1 MVEQETY
8 FALSTPGGRSA
19 TATIRISGP
28 NSKNTILK
36 LFKNKNKKLKPGFN
50 HVVSLYNKNNDLID
64 KCVVVFYKN
73 PKSFTGEDMVEI
85 HTHGNPVIIDA
96 VSKELLGLGVRHA
109 EAGEF
114 TRAALLNNK
123 IDLIQA
129 ESLLS
134 LINAKSTIGVQISNT
149 NLAGSLTKR
158 FKKMRELLIKTLGLL
173 EYELDISETENQK
186 EISNQALN
194 SLKKIHIKVNALI
207 SSTTSARI
215 NIDGARIVV
224 YGEPNVGKS
233 SVFNALLTYKRSIVT
248 DIAGTT
254 RDSIQERLNIGKHNT
269 VLIDTAGIRN
279 TKDKVEQLGID
290 RTNEEIKNA
299 DVLLHIVDAT
309 KNADYKK
316 HKDQITVLN
325 KIDLLSEN
333 QKKAIKNTET
343 KTVFVSAKDRTGI
356 NLLVEKIKEKLT
368 TITSHDQNEHITSPR
383 QEQLLIK
390 VNKTILPIIKH
401 QEKNIEIIAHHT
413 KEAINHFDHLLG
425 KTSADDILD
434 DVFSNFCVGK

>member
-1 MVEQETY
+1 VVNQETY

-19 TATIRISGP
+19 TATIRMSGP

-36 LFKNKNKKLKPGFN
+36 LFKNKNKNLKPGLN
-50 HVVSLYNKNNDLID
+50 RVVSLYNKNNSLID
-64 KCVVVFYKN
+64 KCVVVFYKG
-73 PKSFTGEDMVEI
+73 PKSFTGNDMVEI
-85 HTHGNPVIIDA
+85 HTHGNPVIIETI
-96 VSKELLGLGVRHA
+96 SKELLELGVRHA

-134 LINAKSTIGVQISNT
+134 LINAKCIAGVQISNT
-149 NLAGSLTKR
+149 NLTGALTKR

-194 SLKKIHIKVNALI
+194 SLKKIHKKADALI
-207 SSTTSARI
+207 SSTTSARV
-215 NIDGARIVV
+215 NIDGARIVIF
-224 YGEPNVGKS
+224 GEPNVGKS

-248 DIAGTT
+248 EIEGTT

-269 VLIDTAGIRN
+269 VLIDTAGIRK
-279 TKDKVEQLGID
+279 TKDKIEQMGID
-290 RTNEEIKNA
+290 RSNEEMKNA
-299 DVLLHIVDAT
+299 DILLHIIDTT
-309 KNADYKK
+309 KNTDNKK
-316 HKDQITVLN
+316 QKNQITVLN
-325 KIDLLSEN
+325 KVDLLSKD
-333 QKKAIKNTET
+333 QKRIIKNKNT
-343 KTVFVSAKDRTGI
+343 KNVFVSAKDGDGI
-356 NLLVEKIKEKLT
+356 NLLIKKIEKKLT
-368 TITSHDQNEHITSPR
+368 AITNHNQSEHITSLR

-390 VNKTILPIIKH
+390 VNKAILPIIKR
-401 QEKNIEIIAHHT
+401 QETNIEIIAHHT
-413 KEAINHFDHLLG
+413 KEAINHFNHLLG
-425 KTSADDILD
+425 KTSVDDILD

>member
-1 MVEQETY
+1 MIKQETY
-8 FALSTPGGRSA
+8 FALSTPAGRSA
-19 TATIRISGP
+19 TATIRMSGP
-28 NSKNTILK
+28 NSKNTILR
-36 LFKNKNKKLKPGFN
+36 LFKNKNKNLKPGFN

-73 PKSFTGEDMVEI
+73 PKSFTGDDMGEI
-85 HTHGNPVIIDA
+85 HTHGNPIIIDI
-96 VSKELLGLGVRHA
+96 VSKELLDLGVRYA

-134 LINAKSTIGVQISNT
+134 LINAKSTTGVQISNT
-149 NLAGSLTKR
+149 NLTGSLTKR

-186 EISNQALN
+186 EISNQALK
-194 SLKKIHIKVNALI
+194 SLRKIHKKANILI

-215 NIDGARIVV
+215 NIDGARIVI

-233 SVFNALLTYKRSIVT
+233 SIFNALLTYKRSIVT
-248 DIAGTT
+248 EIAGTT
-254 RDSIQERLNIGKHNT
+254 RDSIQERLNIGKHNA

-290 RTNEEIKNA
+290 RTNEEIKSA
-299 DVLLHIVDAT
+299 DILLHIVDAN

-316 HKDQITVLN
+316 HKNQITVLN
-325 KIDLLSEN
+325 KIDLLSED
-333 QKKAIKNTET
+333 QESGLKNTNT
-343 KTVFVSAKDRTGI
+343 KAVFVSAKDKNGI
-356 NLLVEKIKEKLT
+356 SLLIERIEKKLT
-368 TITSHDQNEHITSPR
+368 TITNHNQKEHITSPR
-383 QEQLLIK
+383 QEQILIK
-390 VNKTILPIIKH
+390 VNKTILPIIKY
-401 QEKNIEIIAHHT
+401 QETNIEIIAHHT

-425 KTSADDILD
+425 ITNVDDILD
-434 DVFSNFCVGK
+434 DVFSEFCVGK